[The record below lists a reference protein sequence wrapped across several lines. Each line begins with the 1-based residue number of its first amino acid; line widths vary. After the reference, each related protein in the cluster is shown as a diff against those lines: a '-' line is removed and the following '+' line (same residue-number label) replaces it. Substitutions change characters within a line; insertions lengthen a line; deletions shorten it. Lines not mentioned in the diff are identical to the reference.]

1 MKNALEAWFF
11 SKNGQR
17 QYLATAGRGFS
28 AEAGGCDRFEQGGK
42 GSEDGKRRHGQGLQP
57 DRAGQAAVP
66 RSFIMTTTLIAH
78 KRLDKIDTKVET
90 LERDVTSLKTETK
103 IQFKEIFVRIKRIE
117 ALLIGSAGAIISMLT
132 AILIKMS

>member
-11 SKNGQR
+11 SKNR
-17 QYLATAGRGFS
+17 QFEHLAAAGGRVS

-78 KRLDKIDTKVET
+78 KRLDKLEPKVEA
-90 LERDVTSLKTETK
+90 LELDVASLKIETK

>member
-1 MKNALEAWFF
+1 
-11 SKNGQR
+11 
-17 QYLATAGRGFS
+17 
-28 AEAGGCDRFEQGGK
+28 
-42 GSEDGKRRHGQGLQP
+42 
-57 DRAGQAAVP
+57 
-66 RSFIMTTTLIAH
+66 MTTTLIAH
-78 KRLDKIDTKVET
+78 KRLDKIDTKGET